1 MKIKLINFSKRELI
15 ERKKERGE
23 SMKIECT
30 VDELKELVKNEN
42 IKIDKEKLLNVVNEE
57 LGKQI

>member
-42 IKIDKEKLLNVVNEE
+42 IKIDKEKLLNVVNEK